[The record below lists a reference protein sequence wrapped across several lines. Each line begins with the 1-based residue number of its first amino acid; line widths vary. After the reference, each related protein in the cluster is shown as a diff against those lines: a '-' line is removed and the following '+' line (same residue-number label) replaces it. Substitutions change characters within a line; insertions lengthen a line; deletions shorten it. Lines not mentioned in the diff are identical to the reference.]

1 MGPAEVDSDLDDGWC
16 LVEKPSGAAG
26 SAAPNA
32 EERWVVTPVENPCG
46 RATYVRVS
54 GPGEA
59 PRDAGDENDSVACG
73 SEDSTKSGG
82 RQARTR
88 TRKPCTGKT
97 KTKSGRQRKKKLA
110 PFCGRT
116 LYP

>member
-1 MGPAEVDSDLDDGWC
+1 MDDM
-16 LVEKPSGAAG
+16 GAA
-26 SAAPNA
+26 
-32 EERWVVTPVENPCG
+32 TILICM
-46 RATYVRVS
+46 
-54 GPGEA
+54 
-59 PRDAGDENDSVACG
+59 
-73 SEDSTKSGG
+73 
-82 RQARTR
+82 R